1 MHAFVSLNAAVSVPG
16 GDYAARE
23 QQRTAVLQF
32 EYPPGIPARDIPA
45 RDTHVTGAEMNAG
58 IPISSLPGVC
68 PRIVKP
74 SDSKV

>member
-32 EYPPGIPARDIPA
+32 EYPPGIPARD
-45 RDTHVTGAEMNAG
+45 THVTGAEMNAG